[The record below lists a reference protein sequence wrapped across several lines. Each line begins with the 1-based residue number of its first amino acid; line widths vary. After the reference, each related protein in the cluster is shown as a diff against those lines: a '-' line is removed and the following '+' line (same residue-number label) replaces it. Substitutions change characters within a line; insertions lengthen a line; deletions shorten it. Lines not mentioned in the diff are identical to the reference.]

1 MKKIILSVLII
12 FTLSFTITSCE
23 KEKKETPKTEVTAE
37 VYQCP
42 MDCEHGKTY
51 DKAGS
56 CPVCKMDLKP
66 VKEKAKE
73 DHSGHNH

>member
-1 MKKIILSVLII
+1 MKKIILSLLVI
-12 FTLSFTITSCE
+12 FTLSLAVTSCE
-23 KEKKETPKTEVTAE
+23 KEKKETPKTEETTA

-42 MDCEHGKTY
+42 MDCEKGKTY
-51 DKAGS
+51 DKPGS

>member
-1 MKKIILSVLII
+1 MKKIILLALLI
-12 FTLSFTITSCE
+12 FTLSFVVTSC
-23 KEKKETPKTEVTAE
+23 KTDKKETTKTEAVAE

-56 CPVCKMDLKP
+56 CPACKMDLKP
-66 VKEKAKE
+66 VKGKVE